1 MAETIG
7 ERLKKARLERNL
19 TLDQVFQ
26 AIHIRQR
33 FLTALEEN
41 QRELLPSAVQGRGF
55 LGMYADF
62 LGIPAKPLL
71 EAWENGMV
79 EVIDV
84 EQAPQI
90 SSIPEVENQTTEEP
104 TQEEEGAVNDPLE
117 VKEQAGEETKGDAGS
132 PSSSQVIL
140 KEIGTSLRQKREM
153 LGLALEDIEQQLHI
167 RLRYLRS
174 LEDGKIDDLPSLAQ
188 ARGMLSNYSHFLEM
202 DSEKLL
208 LRYADALQS
217 RRIEY
222 QSVRNVK
229 MDTGRRNQRTAS
241 RPPVWRRFLTP
252 DLLIG
257 SLIIFVFVGFAVWSA
272 SQVVA
277 IRQQQQQVT
286 PPSIAQILLA
296 TATQQVV
303 SNTEVPNSVMNTPA
317 EGNQTNQ
324 EAAPSSNEPTIVP
337 TLDNLPLQ
345 IYVVASQRA
354 WMRIMVDGK
363 QAFNGRVVPG
373 NAYPFSGK
381 EKIELTTGN
390 AAGLQVYYNQQS
402 LGILGITGQV
412 VSLNFT
418 KKGVIT
424 PTPSFSPSPTF
435 TKPPTVTLQP
445 SPTPRTATIT
455 PYIP

>member
-1 MAETIG
+1 
-7 ERLKKARLERNL
+7 
-19 TLDQVFQ
+19 
-26 AIHIRQR
+26 
-33 FLTALEEN
+33 
-41 QRELLPSAVQGRGF
+41 
-55 LGMYADF
+55 
-62 LGIPAKPLL
+62 
-71 EAWENGMV
+71 MV

-84 EQAPQI
+84 DQVPQVSSAP
-90 SSIPEVENQTTEEP
+90 EAENQTAEEP
-104 TQEEEGAVNDPLE
+104 TQVEEVPLNDPIEL
-117 VKEQAGEETKGDAGS
+117 KEQADEEIKEEAGS

-140 KEIGTSLRQKREM
+140 KEIGTSLQQKREM
-153 LGLALEDIEQQLHI
+153 LGLSLEDIEQHLHI
-167 RLRYLRS
+167 RLRYLKL

-222 QSVRNVK
+222 QSVRNIK
-229 MDTGRRNQRTAS
+229 KDTGPRNQNNAIH
-241 RPPVWRRFLTP
+241 PPVWRRFLTP

-257 SLIIFVFVGFAVWSA
+257 SLIILVFVGFAVWSA
-272 SQVVA
+272 SQVIA
-277 IRQQQQQVT
+277 IRQQEQQAT

-296 TATQQVV
+296 TTTQQVI
-303 SNTEVPNSVMNTPA
+303 SGTEVPNSVMNTPV
-317 EGNQTNQ
+317 EGDQTNQ
-324 EAAPSSNEPTIVP
+324 EEAPSSDEPTIVP

-345 IYVVASQRA
+345 VYVVASQRA

-363 QAFNGRVVPG
+363 QAFIGRVVPG
-373 NAYPFSGK
+373 NAYPFSAK
-381 EKIELTTGN
+381 EKIELATGN

-412 VSLNFT
+412 VSLIFT
-418 KKGVIT
+418 KKGVVT

-445 SPTPRTATIT
+445 SPTQRTATIT